1 MNRQE
6 FLKVYHQLK
15 SDIVEREDNQFADVS
30 GELATVETFDEYTYN
45 EDKESITTPE
55 DYCDNEYILDF
66 YHESHPRDCH
76 DYKDCLVVIYY
87 RSNHVTTRLDFYN
100 NEVEVAPYDLQA
112 SWQTEYYTADS
123 EGVLTQVDVSKWNGW
138 RV

>member
-15 SDIVEREDNQFADVS
+15 GDIVSREDNQFADVC
-30 GELATVETFDEYTYN
+30 GELATVETFYEYTYN

-66 YHESHPRDCH
+66 YHESHPRDCR

-100 NEVEVAPYDLQA
+100 NEVEVAPHDLLA
-112 SWQTEYYTADS
+112 SWQTEYYITDNDGVPS
-123 EGVLTQVDVSKWNGW
+123 QIEVNEYHEGK
-138 RV
+138 

>member
-15 SDIVEREDNQFADVS
+15 GDIVSREDNQFADVC
-30 GELATVETFDEYTYN
+30 GELVSVDIYEKYEYDGVEGI
-45 EDKESITTPE
+45 ITTYGYGDE
-55 DYCDNEYILDF
+55 VDILDL
-66 YHESHPRDCH
+66 YHESLPTNYDN
-76 DYKDCLVVIYY
+76 CLMVVYY
-87 RSNHVTTRLDFYN
+87 RKNDVSTRLDFYN
-100 NEVEVAPYDLQA
+100 NEVEVAPHDLLA